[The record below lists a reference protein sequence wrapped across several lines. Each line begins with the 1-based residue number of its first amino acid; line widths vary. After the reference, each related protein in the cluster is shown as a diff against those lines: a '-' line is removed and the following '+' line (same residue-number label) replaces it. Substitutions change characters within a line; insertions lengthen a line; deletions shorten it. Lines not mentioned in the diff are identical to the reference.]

1 MKANLGWTIALV
13 LIVVILVAIPL
24 VSMFTGWNRYPL
36 WGGMMG
42 GRGMMGGYGYFFPM
56 GFLWGL
62 FMLAIPI
69 GVVVLLVLGVVSL
82 ITYLTRSGKSEISQ
96 AAVPARLCP
105 NCGKPAQA
113 DWNTCPYCG
122 SPLK

>member
-1 MKANLGWTIALV
+1 MKSNLGWIVAIV
-13 LIVVILVAIPL
+13 LLVVILLAIPAL
-24 VSMFTGWNRYPL
+24 GLFGGWGGYSG

-42 GRGMMGGYGYFFPM
+42 GRGMMGNYGYFFPM

-69 GVVVLLVLGVVSL
+69 GVIVLVVLGIVSL
-82 ITYLTRSGKSEISQ
+82 IAYLTRSSKSEAQTIIS
-96 AAVPARLCP
+96 ASRTCP

-122 SPLK
+122 TSLK